1 MEQQLSMN
9 REQAYQGCLEK
20 VSWAA
25 RQLEVNIP
33 PEALAEIADLII
45 LPMTGPWRY
54 FHTPEHIFEVGGTED
69 PIEVL
74 AALFHDVVYVQVDRS
89 INFNLSYYIAPF
101 SKESGG
107 QLEIRKA
114 SELLPDACFEMTA
127 SVFGFVPGQA
137 LNPFAGQNE
146 FLSAL
151 VAAKALQPFLRP
163 QHLLQIIACI
173 EATIP
178 FRSPREDGTTVSE
191 LLFARLKTAN
201 CQLEEPL
208 NEAELVETV
217 KKAVRVANRDVISF
231 AYPNAGDFL
240 DNTWNLLPE
249 TNHHLMAP
257 GSYTVRQYRMALQ
270 KMEGFLCFLNPDV
283 VFRQFQ
289 EEPDEHTYQ
298 SWRAT
303 ARKNIEVA
311 RIYLGCKLLAIAVLE
326 CISLRLG
333 EDISLATLVGELPGP
348 GSEMYHLESF
358 LPEVPNPY
366 QPKTVRE
373 REVLKVLEKG
383 RASTSAYD
391 LKHSPLATFIVKSVG
406 FNEAQRLCDRAKDFF
421 KEQCS
426 SEELIAEFDPQ
437 LLQVTID
444 GTLSLFEGRKAALCS
459 DKHSHSKRLTSD
471 LLS

>member
-1 MEQQLSMN
+1 MN

-25 RQLEVNIP
+25 CQLEVEITL
-33 PEALAEIADLII
+33 EALAEIADLIVR
-45 LPMTGPWRY
+45 PMMGPWRY

-69 PIEVL
+69 AIEVL

-101 SKESGG
+101 SKETEG

-114 SELLPDACFEMTA
+114 HELPPDPCFEMTA
-127 SVFGFVPGQA
+127 NVFGFVPGQA

-151 VAAKALQPFLRP
+151 VAAKALQPLLRP

-178 FRSPREDGTTVSE
+178 FRSPREDGKTVSE

-201 CQLEEPL
+201 CELEEPL
-208 NEAELVETV
+208 SEEELVETV

-231 AYPNAGDFL
+231 AYPQAGDFL

-257 GSYTVRQYRMALQ
+257 GSYTVRQYRIALQ

-289 EEPDEHTYQ
+289 GEPDEATYQ

-303 ARKNIEVA
+303 ARENIEVA
-311 RIYLGCKLLAIAVLE
+311 RIYLSCKLLSIALLE
-326 CISLRLG
+326 CLSLRLG

-348 GSEMYHLESF
+348 GSEMYHFESF
-358 LPEVPNPY
+358 LPAVPNPY
-366 QPKTVRE
+366 QPKTTRE
-373 REVLKVLEKG
+373 REALKVLEKG

-406 FNEAQRLCDRAKDFF
+406 FKEAQRLCDRAKDFF
-421 KEQCS
+421 KNQCS
-426 SEELIAEFDPQ
+426 SEEFIAEFDPQ
-437 LLQVTID
+437 LFQVAID
-444 GTLSLFEGRKAALCS
+444 GTISLFESRKAALCGQQP
-459 DKHSHSKRLTSD
+459 SHPNWLTSD